1 MHRKYSTAVVVAL
14 CMSFLSGCNYSD
26 DKKMADIPRIEENAK
41 KETSSSTVSADK
53 ISSEQDKS
61 SDETDLTDLIME
73 SNDSVIIPEPTDEKM
88 KDRNT
93 GESTMNT
100 DIPTVDTDS
109 AQQIE
114 NSKKNTDTSALADH
128 AELDGKITMIVS
140 ANADGNI
147 SFTITNNSDFD
158 IDMGEEFTLQKIVD
172 GTWQDI
178 PLAVGYTDRLI
189 VVLPKE
195 NRSFQYNL
203 GSLISLEKGT
213 SYRIVKTV
221 SAGQINYM
229 VTADF
234 EI

>member
-1 MHRKYSTAVVVAL
+1 MYRKYSTVVIAAL
-14 CMSFLSGCNYSD
+14 CMSLLSGCNYSD

-41 KETSSSTVSADK
+41 KETSSSTVSVDK
-53 ISSEQDKS
+53 ISSEQDQS
-61 SDETDLTDLIME
+61 SGETDLTME
-73 SNDSVIIPEPTDEKM
+73 FNDSVIIPEPTDEKM

-100 DIPTVDTDS
+100 DIPAVDTDS

-114 NSKKNTDTSALADH
+114 NSKNNTDTSALADH
-128 AELDGKITMIVS
+128 AELDGKIAMIVS

-147 SFTITNNSDFD
+147 SFTITNNSDFE

-178 PLAVGYTDRLI
+178 PLAVGYTDHLI
-189 VVLPKE
+189 VILPKE

-221 SAGQINYM
+221 SAGQTNYM

-234 EI
+234 EIQ